1 MSQLVFILLLGFTT
15 VSTIA
20 SGLYI
25 YFASNPSWAPLKA
38 SILGIVL
45 VLFLGIVILE
55 NSSRAADEIS
65 VHWLYGTPVLM
76 VVAYFLL
83 R

>member
-1 MSQLVFILLLGFTT
+1 MSQLVFLLLLGLTT

-25 YFASNPSWAPLKA
+25 YFASNPTWAPLKA
-38 SILGIVL
+38 SILGFVS

-55 NSSRAADEIS
+55 SSSRVADEMS

-76 VVAYFLL
+76 GVAYFLL